1 MIKLTP
7 FTLEELPMKKILTL
21 SVLLVSMSN
30 ILTTNAKTIAE
41 ELKPTADLVLVNAT
55 VYTVNDQQPHA
66 STIAI
71 HQGKITYVGDRK
83 GVKKYIGANTSIQ
96 DMQKKLVLP
105 GFQDAHVHPMEGA
118 SLETF
123 IGCDLVDI
131 SAKVDDPELWIDE
144 IKSCNDIPAP
154 HNWILGGGHD
164 HHQLMNLDRLPK
176 EILDEAFPNKPAAFM
191 EKSSHSMWVNSKALA
206 MVGITKDTPHPQG
219 GKIGKDAKTGEP
231 TGILYDSAGDEL
243 MHKALAKTPKLQ
255 AARYQAILNSQELL
269 AKHGITSAVNA
280 RVYWIRGNL
289 EPWLKAQQQNTL
301 KARNIMALW
310 AYPHLDDDYQLKQ
323 LKAMYQNDKA
333 SLLRVNKVK
342 FYSDGVPDLNSAAV
356 LDPYGVL
363 VHDQAEPLGG
373 NYFTGKR
380 LAKYITELEPTG
392 FGAIIHAIGDRG
404 TREALNAIEAA
415 NKANPKLTGNKRRH
429 YITHVRW
436 VSEQDIPRFAALNV
450 PADTQMNYIDYE
462 DYDSGD
468 YYGDEAL
475 YDLLYA
481 NNKSNTD
488 ALPAIHKAGA
498 KIVISSDWDVAS
510 IDPLFSI
517 QNALQEFKG
526 AMPKADIIKLAVKA
540 YTLNAAY
547 ALAQEKQT
555 GSIEVGKY
563 ADLIVLDQNIFT
575 IPATTIRDTKVI
587 LTLLGGKEVYR
598 ATK

>member
-1 MIKLTP
+1 
-7 FTLEELPMKKILTL
+7 MKKILTL